1 MTTISSN
8 SLSSIGSGS
17 SGGGSASQVATL
29 NKQIT
34 QLQAQLK
41 DLGNDTTLTDE
52 QKSEQQQLIEGQIQM
67 IEAQIAQVEQ
77 QQAEKAQEKQ
87 SSAKDDTANTISKAA
102 DGVNRPTATN
112 ALNVYI

>member
-17 SGGGSASQVATL
+17 SGGSASQVATL

-87 SSAKDDTANTISKAA
+87 SSAKNDTANTISKAA

-112 ALNVYI
+112 TLNVYI